1 MIPIFVVTPIRL
13 ILAMLL
19 TFSGIS
25 KMFSLK
31 KFSIIVAS
39 YGILPRKHV
48 KQLAYA
54 QPFIET
60 FVGLWLLSGIATQY
74 SSVACLL
81 MTLLMTFFVAWA
93 LIQKKKMENCGCY
106 GALVQV
112 PLSWKKLAEDLFWV
126 ALAVVLVV
134 GVW

>member
-1 MIPIFVVTPIRL
+1 MIPVVILTPIRL

-31 KFSIIVAS
+31 KFSVIVAS
-39 YGILPRKHV
+39 YGILPKKQV

-54 QPFIET
+54 QPFTEAFI
-60 FVGLWLLSGIATQY
+60 GLWLLSGIATQY
-74 SSVACLL
+74 SAIAALL
-81 MTLLMTFFVAWA
+81 MMFLATFFVASA

-112 PLSWKKLAEDLFWV
+112 PLSGKKLAEDLFWV